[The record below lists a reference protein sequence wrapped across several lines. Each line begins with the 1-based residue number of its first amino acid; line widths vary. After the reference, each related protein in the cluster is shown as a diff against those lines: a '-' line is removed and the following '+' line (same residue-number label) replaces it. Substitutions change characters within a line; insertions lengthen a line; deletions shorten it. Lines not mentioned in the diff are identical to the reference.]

1 MSSSLGL
8 GPSEGNAGVFGSQVL
23 VSVCP
28 WVRPTL
34 SSIAVCVP
42 IHQAGRSSS
51 SLISNRSVGLDSE
64 DGLGSYILA
73 WCKENLLSKQEA
85 RESLA
90 GFSWKSLMKPQAH
103 VGKFFVSLVCVLS
116 LSNKSVWHLI
126 NMPKVSYCA
135 VCPRTII
142 SRLIL
147 P

>member
-42 IHQAGRSSS
+42 IHQAGRS
-51 SLISNRSVGLDSE
+51 VGLDSE

-90 GFSWKSLMKPQAH
+90 
-103 VGKFFVSLVCVLS
+103 VTRR
-116 LSNKSVWHLI
+116 
-126 NMPKVSYCA
+126 KVFC
-135 VCPRTII
+135 
-142 SRLIL
+142 
-147 P
+147 